1 MFKFK
6 FYVRIKKFFPKTNV
20 SKSLSTYH
28 IFDNLIFAVMFLDFE
43 KMVAEI
49 QHCKAALLS
58 EQYNDHAASPVEPIS
73 KTLPVSTKQPTE

>member
-1 MFKFK
+1 MFQFK

-20 SKSLSTYH
+20 SKRLSTYH
-28 IFDNLIFAVMFLDFE
+28 ILDDLFFAVMSLDFE

-49 QHCKAALLS
+49 QHCKTALLS
-58 EQYNDHAASPVEPIS
+58 EQNNDHAASPVEPIS